1 MMKQI
6 FYGLMLCGCAI
17 GTVNGMFLIPQNFSD
32 DSHKVTLRHVTDDEE
47 EECLISYENGMAI
60 DNDTVNLKHAIVGR
74 DSVYE
79 SLVEKGIAQAISS
92 DNIDYKMIYNGAVV
106 QDIFATLGYRFE
118 ALGEYSEAF
127 FWLKVAAVGNPNY
140 LQDAQRVKNEYNKKE
155 Q

>member
-1 MMKQI
+1 MKQM
-6 FYGLMLCGCAI
+6 FCGLVLCGCAV
-17 GTVNGMFLIPQNFSD
+17 GPVNGMFLIPQNFSD

-47 EECLISYENGMAI
+47 EECLMSYEKGMAI
-60 DNDTVNLKHAIVGR
+60 DNDTVNLKHAIIGR
-74 DSVYE
+74 DSEYG
-79 SLVEKGIAQAISS
+79 SLVERGIAQAISS

-118 ALGEYSEAF
+118 ALGKYSEAF

-140 LQDAQRVKNEYNKKE
+140 LQDAQRVKNEYSKKE